1 MKILILEDEQITG
14 EGLAFKIMSLRPEA
28 KVLAIIPSVK
38 EAVAWFT
45 AGNEADLAFFDIH
58 LADGLS
64 FEIFNQIKINCPVI
78 FTTAYD
84 QYALRAF
91 EVYSVDYLLKP
102 VDKEAIQRALNKLE
116 FLRENSKNSIPDEFV
131 QSFLSSSQQQTY
143 KQRFLVKVG
152 ERLLSFDVNE
162 IMYFMADNKTVW
174 MRLASGRRYPVDY
187 KMDDLQQLLDP
198 NHFFRINRSYL
209 AAFKAIK
216 EVYVYSNSRLKIE
229 LDKADNEEEVIVS
242 RDRVEEFRNWM
253 GK

>member
-1 MKILILEDEQITG
+1 M
-14 EGLAFKIMSLRPEA
+14 
-28 KVLAIIPSVK
+28 
-38 EAVAWFT
+38 
-45 AGNEADLAFFDIH
+45 
-58 LADGLS
+58 
-64 FEIFNQIKINCPVI
+64 
-78 FTTAYD
+78 
-84 QYALRAF
+84 
-91 EVYSVDYLLKP
+91 
-102 VDKEAIQRALNKLE
+102 DKEAIQRALNKLE
-116 FLRENSKNSIPDEFV
+116 FLRENSKNSIPDELV
-131 QSFLSSSQQQTY
+131 QSFLSTSQQQTY

-152 ERLLSFDVNE
+152 ERLLSFDINE